1 MWLKNI
7 KFEIRRRWNWLRSR
21 NLNKETIILRVAAYN
36 REWPHSPS
44 SNQQMEQMRA
54 DLNENMIRY
63 EEKLKNLENKFEYVK
78 DEYDLELVP
87 RKLL

>member
-1 MWLKNI
+1 
-7 KFEIRRRWNWLRSR
+7 
-21 NLNKETIILRVAAYN
+21 
-36 REWPHSPS
+36 
-44 SNQQMEQMRA
+44 MEQMRA